1 MIQALKYLQLTAS
14 TLAAC
19 LVISACGGGA
29 AEAPPSSTPNNSIPS
44 GNSPTTSTPSSNSPT
59 TSTPSGTSLTVVAD
73 TAPPTLTITDSVT
86 AATATG
92 PVTFTFTF
100 SEDVGTSF
108 TAADVT
114 ITGATA
120 GALTKVDTTR
130 YTMVATPPANTTGTI
145 NISAA
150 IGTFSDLAFNLNTAA
165 AAASQAYNTVP
176 TGGTGTCLA
185 ASCIDFSGA
194 ITFGLFENVDG
205 TVALANDPKD
215 TTNKVAKFVKTPT
228 DKDYFGT
235 TILGGPASVVLTA
248 TNKTVTMRVLS
259 PAVGTNMLLKFEGGA
274 GGATT
279 EIDVATTKAN
289 EWETLSFVLPAAGTF
304 TTVVLFP
311 NGRSLVTANKE
322 IYVDEIKFPVA
333 AAITPPVVVTTPL
346 KWASGYAAGKSV
358 EGGDFGNFVD
368 SAAPTEYA
376 DGGASP
382 IDAGDPNFYFGFGFN
397 DATKKA
403 NYMGAF
409 VKAPGNGNVNLGSYT
424 TLNFYSWG
432 NAEWMNLAPTFT
444 VILQGA
450 PKPGG
455 CGSNSGASEVKLT
468 FVSNSGTAKLYA
480 LPLANATVNFACNGE
495 TTAAAIL
502 TAGISQFNVIADG
515 SANINFTTKV
525 GTAWPSFMNVGKITF
540 N

>member
-29 AEAPPSSTPNNSIPS
+29 AEAPPSNTPNNSMPS
-44 GNSPTTSTPSSNSPT
+44 GNSPTTSTPGGNSPT
-59 TSTPSGTSLTVVAD
+59 TSTPSGTSPTVVVD

-108 TAADVT
+108 TSADVVV
-114 ITGATA
+114 TGATA
-120 GALTKVDTTR
+120 GTLTKVDATH
-130 YTMVATPPANTTGTI
+130 YTMLATPPANSTGTI
-145 NISAA
+145 NVNVSV
-150 IGTFSDLAFNLNTAA
+150 GTFNDLASNLNTAA
-165 AAASQAYNTVP
+165 AAGSQGFNTVP
-176 TGGTGTCLA
+176 SGSTGTCLPA
-185 ASCIDFSGA
+185 NCIDFSGT
-194 ITFGLFENVDG
+194 ITFGLFENVTG
-205 TVALANDPKD
+205 TVAIANDPKD
-215 TTNKVAKFVKTPT
+215 PTNKVAKFIKTAS
-228 DKDYFGT
+228 DKEYFGT
-235 TILGGPASVVLTA
+235 TIIGGPASVVLTSA
-248 TNKTVTMRVLS
+248 NKTVTMRVLS
-259 PAVGTNMLLKFEGGA
+259 PSISTNMLLKFEGGA

-289 EWETLSFVLPAAGTF
+289 EWETLSFGLPATGTF

-311 NGRSLVTANKE
+311 NGRSTVTANKE
-322 IYVDEIKFPVA
+322 IYVDEIKFPVVA
-333 AAITPPVVVTTPL
+333 VVTPPVVVTTPL

-358 EGGDFGNFVD
+358 EGGDFGNFKD
-368 SAAPTEYA
+368 DAAPLAYA
-376 DGGASP
+376 FGDVSP
-382 IDAGDPNFYFGFGFN
+382 LDAADPNFYFGFGFN
-397 DATKKA
+397 DLAKKA

-409 VKAPGNGNVNLGSYT
+409 VKAPGNGNVNLGAYT
-424 TLNFYSWG
+424 TLNFFSWG
-432 NAEWMNLAPTFT
+432 NVEWMNLAPTFT

-450 PKPGG
+450 PKAG

-468 FVSNSGTAKLYA
+468 FVSNSKDPKSYA
-480 LPLANATVNFACNGE
+480 LPLSSATVNFACNGE

-502 TAGISQFNVIADG
+502 TAGISQFNIIADG
-515 SANINFTTKV
+515 SANINFTTRDA
-525 GTAWPSFMNVGKITF
+525 TSWPSVMNVGKITF

>member
-29 AEAPPSSTPNNSIPS
+29 AEAPPPSTPNNSM
-44 GNSPTTSTPSSNSPT
+44 PSSNSPT
-59 TSTPSGTSLTVVAD
+59 ISTPPGTSPTVVAD

-120 GALTKVDTTR
+120 GAFTKVDATR

-150 IGTFSDLAFNLNTAA
+150 IGTFSDLASNLNTAA

-215 TTNKVAKFVKTPT
+215 PTNKVAKFVKTPT
-228 DKDYFGT
+228 DRDYFGT

-289 EWETLSFVLPAAGTF
+289 EWETLSFGLPATGTF

-311 NGRSLVTANKE
+311 NGRSTVTANKE

-333 AAITPPVVVTTPL
+333 AAVPPPVVVTTPL
-346 KWASGYAAGKSV
+346 KWASGYVAGKSV

-368 SAAPTEYA
+368 GAAPTEYA
-376 DGGASP
+376 DGGVSP
-382 IDAGDPNFYFGFGFN
+382 LDAADPNFYFGFGFN
-397 DATKKA
+397 DLTKKA

-409 VKAPGNGNVNLGSYT
+409 VKAPGNGNVNLSAYT
-424 TLNFYSWG
+424 TLNFFTWG

-450 PKPGG
+450 PKAG

-468 FVSNSGTAKLYA
+468 FTSNSGAPKLYA

-515 SANINFTTKV
+515 SANINFTTKA